1 MGPATLFQMSV
12 MHERCWRIR
21 VHQHHHLR
29 HHRVT
34 GCWGQRR
41 HGAPA
46 LTYPICLGL
55 KDRIGACSLCLYPA
69 RCDGH
74 GGHNKSSCSEA
85 LRGRPNRVVA
95 MCDGAPLQSIACAC
109 TLRGIVGSQ
118 DLHDGGFSCHVPPAP
133 GPSAK
138 PASPLSI
145 RSTEKLSDLSLWTV
159 IAPSRLHLLPVVC
172 RTSHVFALCPPGTT
186 DAHALHPHIRSR
198 SHGVRS

>member
-1 MGPATLFQMSV
+1 MLANQSAPTPSPQTSQGDRVLGAEAPWSASSYISNLPWSQGSHRGVQPMPLPCTDAMVMAATNPPV
-12 MHERCWRIR
+12 RKPC
-21 VHQHHHLR
+21 V
-29 HHRVT
+29 
-34 GCWGQRR
+34 
-41 HGAPA
+41 AA
-46 LTYPICLGL
+46 
-55 KDRIGACSLCLYPA
+55 RIGWLQCAMRPPSNLSLV
-69 RCDGH
+69 H
-74 GGHNKSSCSEA
+74 G
-85 LRGRPNRVVA
+85 
-95 MCDGAPLQSIACAC
+95 